1 VISIRQQMAYGTAE
15 LGTSAAEL
23 MVRLSLLIFY
33 TEKVGLRPDLA
44 GYAIALG
51 VFWDAVTDPLMGWI
65 SDHTRG
71 RWGKRKPYM
80 VVGALTLA
88 FALWA
93 LFSPPALEG
102 QWAKAGFLLG
112 SYLVFNTAMTLIAVP
127 HAALGGDITMGSSS
141 RASVFAWRLLFG
153 NLGVMLAALLP
164 AFWADDASV
173 AAGVAAA
180 ILGSA
185 LVTVVA
191 TRTGNADTRTGT
203 RSWADL
209 FRGLLIP
216 WRDPTFRPLFAGY
229 FVATCGLAINSSLAL
244 FYYRYFL
251 RFDETQTRAVLG
263 LFLVVFSLSLPLW
276 VMIARRFGAK
286 WPAVVGV
293 AYVGAQ
299 SVLVYPIFPAGVLS
313 GPLIAAFAGGLFV
326 GAVVLLDVA
335 LADLADARDGG
346 EDSARF
352 GVYFGF
358 WKMGSK
364 IARAI
369 ALGLTGNLLL
379 WIGFDASVPVTQEV
393 ATRLAWLFG
402 PGVGLFLL
410 AGAGIV
416 AWGWREKPQGGS
428 VLSS

>member
-1 VISIRQQMAYGTAE
+1 
-15 LGTSAAEL
+15 
-23 MVRLSLLIFY
+23 
-33 TEKVGLRPDLA
+33 
-44 GYAIALG
+44 
-51 VFWDAVTDPLMGWI
+51 
-65 SDHTRG
+65 
-71 RWGKRKPYM
+71 
-80 VVGALTLA
+80 
-88 FALWA
+88 
-93 LFSPPALEG
+93 
-102 QWAKAGFLLG
+102 
-112 SYLVFNTAMTLIAVP
+112 
-127 HAALGGDITMGSSS
+127 
-141 RASVFAWRLLFG
+141 
-153 NLGVMLAALLP
+153 
-164 AFWADDASV
+164 
-173 AAGVAAA
+173 
-180 ILGSA
+180 
-185 LVTVVA
+185 
-191 TRTGNADTRTGT
+191 
-203 RSWADL
+203 
-209 FRGLLIP
+209 
-216 WRDPTFRPLFAGY
+216 
-229 FVATCGLAINSSLAL
+229 LAINSSLAL

-335 LADLADARDGG
+335 LTDLADARDGG
-346 EDSARF
+346 ADSARF